1 MENFVLEKTRS
12 LKGLVSISS
21 TVLPS
26 PLGYLEKRRFTTY
39 KQDITYKLI
48 PSSLKGL

>member
-1 MENFVLEKTRS
+1 MTMENFVLEKTRS

-26 PLGYLEKRRFTTY
+26 PLGYLEKKMIY
-39 KQDITYKLI
+39 NI
-48 PSSLKGL
+48 

>member
-26 PLGYLEKRRFTTY
+26 PLGYLEKKRQFITY
-39 KQDITYKLI
+39 KQDIKEAVMQL
-48 PSSLKGL
+48 SRFL